1 MYLRAEEVTLSK
13 DASFAAYKV
22 EKREFWKRW
31 QVRMLGI
38 YGETMFFQRLKNQR
52 DMSIL
57 RTEMEGK
64 LCPEVNLIYAMHLQL

>member
-1 MYLRAEEVTLSK
+1 
-13 DASFAAYKV
+13 
-22 EKREFWKRW
+22 
-31 QVRMLGI
+31 MLGI